1 MCSDLIFTVGQRRCP
16 MRFGR
21 LILVLVLPLIVACK
35 ILPPGP
41 DKPPPAV
48 SGQDGVTETARS
60 DDEGQTAATGVR
72 PKPRPAAITK
82 GEDAAAA
89 PPPAEVETVAPVV
102 RKSAEQITCEKRGG
116 NWGSAG
122 KSNSKTCIRRT
133 RDAGK
138 QCRKQGD
145 CSSVCLARSGTCAP
159 VKPLFGCNE
168 ILQKDGSR
176 VTLCLD

>member
-1 MCSDLIFTVGQRRCP
+1 

-21 LILVLVLPLIVACK
+21 LILVLVLPLTVACK
-35 ILPPGP
+35 ILPPGL
-41 DKPPPAV
+41 DKPPPAA

-60 DDEGQTAATGVR
+60 DDEGQVAATGVR

-89 PPPAEVETVAPVV
+89 PEAAAPPPAEVAPVAPVV
-102 RKSAEQITCEKRGG
+102 QKSAEQITCEKRGG

-122 KSNSKTCIRRT
+122 KSSLKTCIKRT